1 MDDRRNLTKKATMQ
15 REIVEFG
22 KKINHVSLIDVV
34 SESLLM
40 NIFAGLPIASICA
53 LRCVCKLYFKL
64 ISEKWFTKRFVEL
77 SPYTTIVFNND
88 FGVHLVELAKGYCKS
103 YKSIFPGNYA
113 KIVGSCNGLL
123 FFLVVCPHGFFRQ
136 PVLYICNPVLGQY
149 ATLPKPPPCDK
160 IHNSDRKMKDVY
172 GFGSGSSTDNYK
184 ILRISTL
191 VDPPHPIYSKRSDAQ
206 VYIVGTKTW
215 KSLGY
220 LPYPSNEESLA
231 AIVEGAFHWLFYN
244 EMIHVTSVY
253 AFNIEEERYYQ
264 ISFPQN
270 IGNGNI
276 NMNVGVLND
285 CLCLFDNSD
294 PAHLDIWS
302 MKEYGVG
309 ESWAL
314 KCILTTSIIPAGLDS
329 FALHPITV
337 MKDEEIFMKSGSG
350 NFYTYNQKN
359 MNITRFEIDNM
370 ELLAEFNNHAV
381 HSSNFCPLDLIL
393 AGYLVFDKFSVRCTC
408 GYTF

>member
-53 LRCVCKLYFKL
+53 L
-64 ISEKWFTKRFVEL
+64 
-77 SPYTTIVFNND
+77 
-88 FGVHLVELAKGYCKS
+88 
-103 YKSIFPGNYA
+103 
-113 KIVGSCNGLL
+113 
-123 FFLVVCPHGFFRQ
+123 RQ

-359 MNITRFEIDNM
+359 MNITRASD
-370 ELLAEFNNHAV
+370 LLSA
-381 HSSNFCPLDLIL
+381 L
-393 AGYLVFDKFSVRCTC
+393 
-408 GYTF
+408 